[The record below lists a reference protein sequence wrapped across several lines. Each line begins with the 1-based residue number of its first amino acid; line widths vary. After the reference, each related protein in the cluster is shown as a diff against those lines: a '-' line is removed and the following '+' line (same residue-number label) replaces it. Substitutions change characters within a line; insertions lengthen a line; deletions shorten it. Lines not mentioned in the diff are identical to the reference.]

1 MLRKFVKV
9 VVGLALGLRA
19 GWAVGDQSRRLL
31 EDLAPR
37 PKSCVQSTSFR
48 RIDAVDQKS
57 ALSEVTGFEG
67 DDGTALLLSHGT
79 PKKRNTVASEGRFYE
94 MCDEVDVAVL
104 DGRNCA
110 LVAETNSKALP
121 YHVLRYKQGSL
132 VPRVP
137 LDLPTDPSASQQ
149 RVVTL
154 MANFESLG
162 AALRP
167 VLVEASTPTSGRK
180 GRVSK
185 MRQSGDGRVAVTVAW
200 SSADATAV
208 ANALC
213 SPGGRATPLVVFART
228 DALAREARDAGLEH
242 VFFHDALATDRRD
255 WLVLSAVYSTNAL
268 GFDVLF
274 QEPLAVWHA
283 SPWDV
288 LLKKGADVVFAT
300 QGPLDDAALAPFFA
314 SPHFFYLRCNWRTEM
329 LLDWLIFTLDLVASA
344 SFAPT
349 LAQHLSEAHS
359 QLGLDVAVLPP
370 TLVAVADRDTNVADE
385 PALWFLADSCRERL
399 CTTCVEGRRR
409 RRASSLL
416 VEIF

>member
-1 MLRKFVKV
+1 MPPLLRSLVMMAA
-9 VVGLALGLRA
+9 GLTIGLRA
-19 GWAVGDQSRRLL
+19 GWAVGSRRLL
-31 EDLAPR
+31 EDLEVR

-48 RIDAVDQKS
+48 RMDAVDQKS
-57 ALSEVTGFEG
+57 ALTEVTGFEG
-67 DDGTALLLSHGT
+67 DDGTALLLSHGM

-104 DGRNCA
+104 DNRNCV

-121 YHVLRYKQGSL
+121 FHVLRYKQGTL

-149 RVVTL
+149 RVAAL
-154 MANFESLG
+154 MADFESL
-162 AALRP
+162 ATALRP
-167 VLVEASTPTSGRK
+167 VLVDAATPTAGRK

-185 MRQSGDGRVAVTVAW
+185 MRQFGDGRVAVTVAW
-200 SSADATAV
+200 SSGDVTAA
-208 ANALC
+208 ANSRC

-228 DALAREARDAGLEH
+228 ETLARDARGAGLEN
-242 VFFHDALATDRRD
+242 VFFHDALATDQRD
-255 WLVLSAVYSTNAL
+255 WLVLAAVYATNAL

-288 LLKKGADVVFAT
+288 LLKTGADAVFAT

-314 SPHFFYLRCNWRTEM
+314 SPHFFFIHCNWRTEM
-329 LLDWLIFTLDLVASA
+329 LLDWLIFSLDLVASA
-344 SFAPT
+344 SFAPA

-385 PALWFLADSCRERL
+385 PALWFLADACREHP
-399 CTTCVEGRRR
+399 CTTCVERRRR

-416 VEIF
+416 VET